1 MVKVVRVVRAVM
13 LVLAEQFDTAQLPP
27 PQKKRTGRANE
38 SERAD
43 GTAKHSLKV
52 SWGSDRYFNNMQFG
66 GPRGKW

>member
-1 MVKVVRVVRAVM
+1 MVKVVRAVM
-13 LVLAEQFDTAQLPP
+13 LVLAEQFDAAQMP
-27 PQKKRTGRANE
+27 KKKKKKKGQDAQNE